1 MYFFPNIKTTPLA
14 PQLISQLT
22 RLYENKGKELYYLT
36 LISNDSKVIKQNVI
50 ETDSEYSGHLLHI
63 DLSNQ
68 KYKLLTEQGLTP
80 TNRKEKLIA
89 NFLKFFQIM
98 HKAESNWK
106 LTSNGIIEIQEFIFR
121 EFDPNSSIERKRNR
135 LEKKNELDNLVVQ
148 FNRLVGENEC
158 EYITLFCAFAIDFIN
173 LRIFDNYNEFI
184 GVILLMLLF
193 KQYGYKVVDYIGFF
207 NSIFDEEDKYIEAV
221 NKSSLNW
228 GIGLPQYHFFT
239 MFIIDTLNKMYQNFE
254 KLCKSFQSD
263 KQYSKE
269 ELVEQI
275 VYSFNNFF
283 TKEDIRK
290 YNPYIS
296 DSTINRSLKNLR
308 ERGIIEPSG
317 KGRSAKWRKIRQ
329 SKYQTF

>member
-14 PQLISQLT
+14 PQLIMQLT
-22 RLYENKGKELYYLT
+22 KLYENKGRELYYLS
-36 LISNDSKVIKQNVI
+36 LIKNDSKVIKHNVI
-50 ETDSEYSGHLLHI
+50 EADSEYSGHLLNI
-63 DLSNQ
+63 NLSAQ
-68 KYKLLTEQGLTP
+68 KYKLLTQQGVTP

-106 LTSNGIIEIQEFIFR
+106 LSTNGVIEIQEFIFR
-121 EFDPNSSIERKRNR
+121 EFDPNSTIEKKRNR
-135 LEKKNELDNLVVQ
+135 LDKKNELDNLISQ
-148 FNRLVGENEC
+148 FNRLINEK
-158 EYITLFCAFAIDFIN
+158 ESELVTLFCAFTIDFIN

-184 GVILLMLLF
+184 GIILLMLLL
-193 KQYGYKVVDYIGFF
+193 KQYGYKIVDHISFF
-207 NSIFDEEDKYIEAV
+207 KAIYTIEAKYTEAV

-239 MFIIDTLNKMYQNFE
+239 IFIVNILNSMYDEFE
-254 KLCKSFQSD
+254 KLCQSFQND
-263 KQYSKE
+263 KKFSKE

-275 VYSFNNFF
+275 VFGFNNYF
-283 TKEDIRK
+283 TKDDIRK

-308 ERGIIEPSG
+308 ERGIIEPTG
-317 KGRSAKWRKIRQ
+317 KGRSAKWRKLRHG
-329 SKYQTF
+329 KYQTY

>member
-1 MYFFPNIKTTPLA
+1 MYFFPNIKTTPFA
-14 PQLISQLT
+14 PQLIKQLT
-22 RLYENKGKELYYLT
+22 KLYENKGKELYYLS
-36 LISNDSKVIKQNVI
+36 LIKNDSKVIKTNVI
-50 ETDSEYSGHLLHI
+50 EADAEYSGHILHI

-68 KYKLLTEQGLTP
+68 KYKLLTQQGLTP
-80 TNRKEKLIA
+80 TNRKEKLVA

-106 LTSNGIIEIQEFIFR
+106 LSTNGVIEIQEFIFH

-148 FNRLVGENEC
+148 FNRLINENEC
-158 EYITLFCAFAIDFIN
+158 ELITLFCAFIIDFIN
-173 LRIFDNYNEFI
+173 LRVFDDYNEFI
-184 GVILLMLLF
+184 GIILLMLLL
-193 KQYGYKVVDYIGFF
+193 KQYGYKVVDYISFF
-207 NSIFDEEDKYIEAV
+207 KAIFEAEEKYIASV

-228 GIGLPQYHFFT
+228 GIGLPQYHFFAL
-239 MFIIDTLNKMYQNFE
+239 FVIDILNEMYDNFD
-254 KLCKSFQSD
+254 KLCNSFQND

-275 VYSFNNFF
+275 VYGFNNYF

-308 ERGIIEPSG
+308 ERGIIEPTG
-317 KGRSAKWRKIRQ
+317 KGRSAKWRKMRQ
-329 SKYQTF
+329 GKYQTF

>member
-1 MYFFPNIKTTPLA
+1 MYYFPNIKTTPFA
-14 PQLISQLT
+14 PQLITQLT
-22 RLYENKGKELYYLT
+22 KSYENKGNELYYLS
-36 LISNDSKVIKQNVI
+36 LIKNDSKVIKQNVI
-50 ETDSEYSGHLLHI
+50 ETDSEFSGYLLHI

-68 KYKLLTEQGLTP
+68 KYKLLTQQGLTP

-106 LTSNGIIEIQEFIFR
+106 LSTNGIIEIQEFIFR

-135 LEKKNELDNLVVQ
+135 LEKKSELDNLVTQ
-148 FNRLVGENEC
+148 FNQLVSENEC
-158 EYITLFCAFAIDFIN
+158 ELITLFCAFTIDFIN
-173 LRIFDNYNEFI
+173 LRVFDQYNEFI
-184 GVILLMLLF
+184 GIILLMLLL
-193 KQYGYKVVDYIGFF
+193 KQYGYKIVDYVSFF
-207 NSIFDEEDKYIEAV
+207 STIFDEEDKYIEAV
-221 NKSSLNW
+221 NKSSMNW

-239 MFIIDTLNKMYQNFE
+239 IFIINVLNKMYENFE
-254 KLCKSFQSD
+254 KLCKNFQSD

-275 VYSFNNFF
+275 VYSFNNLF

-308 ERGIIEPSG
+308 ERGIIEPTG
-317 KGRSAKWRKIRQ
+317 KGRSAKWRKIKH
-329 SKYQTF
+329 SKYQSF